1 MVIVLRNIAFY
12 GAFYLGSVVYVLAAL
27 VAAAVAR
34 GKLMGVV
41 VAWSTYHR
49 TCLRLFAGID
59 VVEDGHRPTGPYFY
73 AIRHESFFEAID
85 TPAHIA
91 GAVPFA
97 KYELSQ
103 IPGWGRAAQAY
114 GMVFVARDE
123 GAKALR
129 TMFKE
134 ARDHAKGGRPLV
146 IFPEGTRVPHGERR
160 PLQAGFAGLYKM
172 LGLPVVPVAVDSGPL
187 YHRAWKRPGKIT
199 YRYGEIIPAG
209 LPREEVE
216 ARVIDAINALNV

>member
-1 MVIVLRNIAFY
+1 MIALRNIAFY
-12 GAFYLGSVVYVLAAL
+12 GAFYFGSVFYVLGSLMAAL
-27 VAAAVAR
+27 FARRHLRGVVAAWA
-34 GKLMGVV
+34 G
-41 VAWSTYHR
+41 YHR
-49 TCLRLFAGID
+49 DCLRLFAGIR
-59 VVEDGHRPTGPYFY
+59 VVEEGAKPLGSYFY

-85 TPAHIA
+85 TPTHIR

-103 IPGWGRAAQAY
+103 IPGWGRAARAY

-129 TMFKE
+129 AMFKE
-134 ARDHAKGGRPLV
+134 AKDHAAEGRPLV

-160 PLQAGFAGLYKM
+160 PLQAGFAGLYKI

-187 YHRAWKRPGKIT
+187 YHRAWKQPGTIT
-199 YRYGEIIPAG
+199 YRYGEVIPAG
-209 LPREEVE
+209 LPREEIE
-216 ARVIDAINALNV
+216 ARVTEAINALNRP